1 MSVRNLDRLFK
12 PRSVA
17 VIGATPRPQTVGSVL
32 LSNLRSGGFTGPLML
47 VNSKYKEIGGLPVA
61 RDIASLPSVPD
72 LAIIATPPA
81 TVPGIVAELG
91 ARGTK
96 GTIVIT
102 AGFGELGSEGHALQQ
117 LILAAAKPHLL
128 RVVGPNCVG
137 VMVPG
142 AGLNASFAHLSP
154 TRGGLAFVS
163 QSGAIVTAMLDWAAP
178 RGIGFSHVVSLGDMA
193 DVDFGDM
200 LDYLGDDAATRAIL
214 LYMEGVTSARK
225 FMSAA
230 RAAARRKPVLVVKV
244 GRSAAAA
251 KAAASHTGSLAGSDK
266 VYDAA
271 FRRAGML
278 RVRDMAELFDAA
290 ETLAQTRS
298 QSGDRLAILTNGGGP
313 GVLATDMLIELGGT
327 LATIDAA
334 TKERLDK
341 VLPRTWSHGNPVDIV
356 GDADHNRYKAALEI
370 LLEDPNSDAF
380 LVINC
385 PTALQNPS
393 DCARGV
399 IETVQAMSNR
409 LSGRNVI
416 TNWIGEYAA
425 APARKLLAEAHIATY
440 DTPDR
445 AIRGFMHRV
454 QYRRNQALLLETPAL
469 RPEGF
474 KPDLAAAERTVG
486 AVLKAEREWLEPEEV
501 AALLGAYRIPQVRT
515 FVVASPDEAAKVARE
530 LGKPVV
536 LKIRSRDI
544 QHKSDIGG
552 VALNLGRPERVHQEC
567 VAMLARA
574 SAARPD
580 ARLEGF
586 TLQEMVKRPG
596 AIELIAGVVD
606 DVLFGPVILFGQGG
620 TAVEVLK
627 DTTLELPPLNMAL
640 ARAQMARTRVWK
652 LMQGYR
658 NELAVDLDAVGD
670 VLLRLSQLVADRP
683 EISEIDINPLLAD
696 SKGVIA
702 LDARV
707 RVHRAQVAGDQRL
720 AIRPYPRELEGEG
733 RLPDGTPVLLRP
745 VRPEDE
751 PGIIDLVDHMS
762 AEDQRLR
769 FFAPMK
775 QLSHELAARL
785 SQIDYDR
792 EVAIVARPVREPH
805 VIWGVARF
813 AADPDVERAEYAVA
827 VRSDVK
833 GHGLGYLL
841 MTKLIEAAQSR
852 GLEELFG
859 NVLRENEPMLKMCRE
874 LGFTI
879 SAHPDEHEVLRATR
893 KI

>member
-1 MSVRNLDRLFK
+1 MSVRNLGRLFK
-12 PRSVA
+12 PRSIA
-17 VIGATPRPQTVGSVL
+17 LIGATPRTPTVASVL
-32 LSNLRSGGFTGPLML
+32 LANLQGAGFAGPLML
-47 VNSKYKEIGGLPVA
+47 VNPKYKKIGGMPVSP
-61 RDIASLPSVPD
+61 DIASLPSVPD
-72 LAIIATPPA
+72 LAVIATPPA
-81 TVPGIVAELG
+81 AVPGIIAELG
-91 ARGTK
+91 ARGTR
-96 GTIVIT
+96 GTVVIT
-102 AGFGELGSEGHALQQ
+102 AGFGELGAEGRALQQ
-117 LILAAAKPHLL
+117 QILTAAKPHIL
-128 RVVGPNCVG
+128 RIVGPNCVG
-137 VMVPG
+137 VMAPG
-142 AGLNASFAHLSP
+142 AGLNASFAHLAP
-154 TRGGLAFVS
+154 AKGGLAFVS

-178 RGIGFSHVVSLGDMA
+178 RNIGFSHIVSLGDMA

-200 LDYLGDDAATRAIL
+200 LDYLGDDPATRAIL
-214 LYMEGVTSARK
+214 LYVEGVTSARK

-251 KAAASHTGSLAGSDK
+251 RAAASHTGALAGSDN

-298 QSGDRLAILTNGGGP
+298 QTGDRLAILTNGGGP

-327 LATIDAA
+327 LAALSPD
-334 TKERLDK
+334 TKARLDE

-356 GDADHNRYKAALEI
+356 GDADQNRYKAALRI
-370 LLEDPNSDAF
+370 LLEDPATDAI

-385 PTALQNPS
+385 PTAMQNPS

-399 IETVQAMSNR
+399 IETVQAATPR
-409 LSGRNVI
+409 LSGRNVL

-425 APARKLLAEAHIATY
+425 APARKLLADAHIATY

-445 AIRGFMHRV
+445 AVRGFMNRV
-454 QYRRNQALLLETPAL
+454 QYRRNQALLLETPPL

-474 KPDLAAAERTVG
+474 EPDLGAAERAVK
-486 AVLKAEREWLEPEEV
+486 AVLAADREWLEPDEI
-501 AALLGAYRIPQVRT
+501 AAVLGAYRIPQVRT
-515 FVVASPDEAAKVARE
+515 FVVRDPNDAARVSRE
-530 LGKPVV
+530 LGKPVA
-536 LKIRSRDI
+536 LKIRSPDI
-544 QHKSDIGG
+544 RHKSDIGG

-567 VAMLARA
+567 LAMIARVE
-574 SAARPD
+574 AARPE

-586 TLQEMVKRPG
+586 IVQEMIRRPG
-596 AIELIAGVVD
+596 ALELIAGVVD

-620 TAVEVLK
+620 TAVEVLN

-658 NELAVDLDAVGD
+658 NEPPVDVDAVGE
-670 VLLRLSQLVADRP
+670 VLIRLSQLVADRP
-683 EISEIDINPLLAD
+683 EIAEIDINPLLSDA
-696 SKGVIA
+696 KGVIA
-702 LDARV
+702 LDARIRV
-707 RVHRAQVAGDQRL
+707 RDNRVSGDQRL
-720 AIRPYPRELEGEG
+720 AIRPYPRELEGKAA
-733 RLPDGTPVLLRP
+733 LPDGTPVLLRP

-751 PGIIDLVDHMS
+751 PGLIDLVDHMS
-762 AEDQRLR
+762 PEDQRLR

-792 EVAIVARPVREPH
+792 EVAIVARPPERDVL
-805 VIWGVARF
+805 WGVARF
-813 AADPDVERAEYAVA
+813 SADPDIERAEYAIA
-827 VRSDVK
+827 VRSDIK

-841 MTKLIEAAQSR
+841 MTRLIEAAKAR
-852 GLEELFG
+852 GLKELFG

-874 LGFTI
+874 LGFAI
-879 SAHPDEHEVLRATR
+879 APHPDEYDVVRATR
-893 KI
+893 RI